1 MQTKTTTFSKL
12 LDQPYPFYFKGKQ
25 LFNFVAVIF
34 IMSVGFNY
42 FFEPFDNYKPEH
54 KMDFFWISVIHS
66 VNAALVLL
74 LLLWP
79 IRQLVDEEKWTVKKE
94 IVLVVS
100 LFVMIGISQ
109 FLIRDLIYDN
119 PHNWTWR
126 YLFEEIRNTC
136 LVGAL
141 FFSIL
146 IPINYIRLKSRSF
159 QNDSLLAVKPDPS
172 AIQKIRQSVDIQ
184 TRQKSD
190 DFTLDTDK
198 LLFAKAEGN
207 YLEIMVLENDKIQK
221 HLKRMTLRELEMQ
234 IQSIDIIRTHRSY
247 LVNLRYVND
256 VKGNA
261 QGYQLYLAHFADT
274 IPVSRMMIPDFENRM
289 KALSVIT

>member
-1 MQTKTTTFSKL
+1 
-12 LDQPYPFYFKGKQ
+12 
-25 LFNFVAVIF
+25 
-34 IMSVGFNY
+34 
-42 FFEPFDNYKPEH
+42 
-54 KMDFFWISVIHS
+54 